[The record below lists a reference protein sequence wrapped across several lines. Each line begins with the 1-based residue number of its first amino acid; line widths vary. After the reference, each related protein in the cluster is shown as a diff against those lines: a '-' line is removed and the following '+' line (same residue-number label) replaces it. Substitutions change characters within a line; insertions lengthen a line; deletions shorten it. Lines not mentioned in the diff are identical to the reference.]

1 MRKITKEVISA
12 FLSCKPFRKGNDEVR
27 MFIHYSG
34 LYLHGNQIAIKQ
46 IKRITISDCG
56 WQTSTTKE
64 RLNGLLSEL
73 GHKKIY
79 QNDFSWFLE
88 FQGTI
93 HRIESNTQYIVVNA
107 EGNLCFEKRF

>member
-1 MRKITKEVISA
+1 MRKITKEAISA
-12 FLSCKPFRKGNDEVR
+12 FLSCKPFREGNDEVR
-27 MFIHYSG
+27 VNLNWCG
-34 LYLHGNQIAIKQ
+34 LYLHGNLIAE
-46 IKRITISDCG
+46 KRGKEITICDCG

-93 HRIESNTQYIVVNA
+93 HRIESDTQYIIVNA
-107 EGNLCFEKRF
+107 DGNLCFEKRF